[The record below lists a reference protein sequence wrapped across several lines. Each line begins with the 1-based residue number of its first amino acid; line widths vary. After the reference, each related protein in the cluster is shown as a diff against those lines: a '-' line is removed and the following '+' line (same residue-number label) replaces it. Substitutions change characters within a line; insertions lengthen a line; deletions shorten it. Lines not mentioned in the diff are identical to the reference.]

1 MMCQKRENAFD
12 MMCQKREPVG
22 KGDKI
27 SSTIC
32 SIFSEIKVFAKR
44 GFFVYN
50 SANG

>member
-27 SSTIC
+27 SGALAVPHGGHSVPVH
-32 SIFSEIKVFAKR
+32 SVP
-44 GFFVYN
+44 
-50 SANG
+50 